1 VISRVVPTREGSS
14 QVAFGARKRG
24 SWHVGHGARDP
35 DQTYWTRGSPAYA
48 GFWRRHTRIR
58 IAAKVL
64 ALCLVPFVAFL
75 AGSLA
80 GWLNNTL
87 GSLQSND
94 RPTVVAIK
102 HQLAAPRPGVPVTIL
117 VLGSDRRQPRGP
129 GNVDSILLAR
139 LDPASHRMA
148 LLFIPRD
155 LRARVPGHGRQ
166 AITAAYRLGGPLLTL
181 ETIKGLTGLPINHS
195 LDVDF
200 QAFIDIVNALGGVHS
215 LVPPG
220 LGTPSGPSW
229 ASAPLQPGYRL
240 LDGRQLLSY
249 VRLEEDAYGGEGWLA
264 SQGTI
269 LSELRRQLAT
279 QVDWSHP
286 LGALRVLKQ
295 ATRNTLSDIAGLR
308 GWYDTAK
315 LLTGSEHGRV
325 SQVHLTGRTVRSGG
339 VTTVVAGPAQI
350 GRAVQ
355 AFVSSA
361 TGS

>member
-1 VISRVVPTREGSS
+1 
-14 QVAFGARKRG
+14 VAYGARKRG
-24 SWHVGHGARDP
+24 SWRVGHGARDS

-48 GFWRRHTRIR
+48 SFLNRRTRIR

-64 ALCLVPFVAFL
+64 ALCLVPFLAFL

-94 RPTVVAIK
+94 RPTVLAIK
-102 HQLAAPRPGVPVTIL
+102 HQLVAPKPGVPVTIL
-117 VLGSDRRQPRGP
+117 LLGSDRRQPRGP
-129 GNVDSILLAR
+129 GRVDSILLAR
-139 LDPASHRMA
+139 LDPTTHRMA

-155 LRARVPGHGRQ
+155 LRAPVPGHGSQ
-166 AITAAYRLGGPLLTL
+166 AIAAAYRLGGPLLTL
-181 ETIKGLTGLPINHS
+181 ETIKGLTGVPINHF

-215 LVPPG
+215 VVPPG
-220 LGTPSGPSW
+220 LGTPPGPSW
-229 ASAPLQPGYRL
+229 AAAPLQPGYHRL
-240 LDGRQLLSY
+240 NGRQLLSY

-269 LSELRRQLAT
+269 LAELRRQLAA

-286 LGALRVLKQ
+286 LAALRVLKQ
-295 ATRNTLSDIAGLR
+295 ATRNALSDIAGVR

-315 LLTGSEHGRV
+315 LLTGSERGRV
-325 SQVHLTGRTVRSGG
+325 SQIRLTGRTVKSGG
-339 VTTVVAGPAQI
+339 VTTVVARPAQI
-350 GRAVQ
+350 QQAVQ
-355 AFVSSA
+355 TFLSSA
-361 TGS
+361 VGS